1 MVVILGCC
9 CHAGGNVHACGGPAS
24 RPMGAWQAKAPARAQ
39 QQTQGSRVR
48 AAVGVG
54 PATFSWMAM
63 ISRGAAVIRMATI
76 RSAGRGGGAEVRV
89 GARSGCGR
97 VSDQPAPPPPPPW
110 QGAQAPCD
118 P

>member
-24 RPMGAWQAKAPARAQ
+24 RPMCAWQAKAPARAQ

-76 RSAGRGGGAEVRV
+76 RSAGGGHRGEGRGPQWLWEGLRPACPTPTPAL
-89 GARSGCGR
+89 ARGPGTM
-97 VSDQPAPPPPPPW
+97 
-110 QGAQAPCD
+110 
-118 P
+118 